1 MLRAR
6 SCERAIRVK
15 GWLFA
20 ERMCAYQ
27 SKPNASRSTVGP
39 LTVG

>member
-1 MLRAR
+1 MQRAR

-20 ERMCAYQ
+20 ARLCAYQ
-27 SKPNASRSTVGP
+27 STPNASRSTVGP
-39 LTVG
+39 FTFG